1 MIFILF
7 FRAHILA
14 FENPESQGRYLC
26 CNETISMSE
35 LVDFLRPKYPD
46 YPIPTKNL
54 TGWLGSWIVTGMSYF
69 QPKGVGQFLR
79 TNLCRVPTIDNSKI
93 KKELNLEFIDIYK
106 TFEGK

>member
-1 MIFILF
+1 M
-7 FRAHILA
+7 R
-14 FENPESQGRYLC
+14 
-26 CNETISMSE
+26 E

-46 YPIPTKNL
+46 YPIPTTNL
-54 TGWLGSWIVTGMSYF
+54 TSWIGSWIVTGMSYF

-93 KKELNLEFIDIYK
+93 KKELNFEFIDVYK